1 MLAYMRALNVAFV
14 VGNSGTAYDLNQ
26 AETGVN
32 RRLAVQRPVLALDVK
47 FGHGVVQCN
56 KLHITRVTDL
66 VFLLKCLATSSTRK
80 KSVGRNFIL
89 NHDSE
94 MVQLGIILHV
104 RYKYGVEIPYGKSS
118 TLALM

>member
-32 RRLAVQRPVLALDVK
+32 RRLAMQRPVLALDVK
-47 FGHGVVQCN
+47 YGHGVVQCN

-66 VFLLKCLATSSTRK
+66 VFLFQNVWPPQAREK
-80 KSVGRNFIL
+80 KV
-89 NHDSE
+89 
-94 MVQLGIILHV
+94 LGV
-104 RYKYGVEIPYGKSS
+104 
-118 TLALM
+118 TLF